1 MDQLLQAPLTMTVV
15 KAGLTAGTT
24 TTYSTTAN
32 PVLYCIRG
40 KAYTKATVTNGA
52 TPTTDANSGL
62 AFKAQAIGTGSVYVF
77 GYDSAGNTKVAQGSI
92 ETLDP
97 AGAFYTAPLMPDVVD
112 TMCPIGYLL
121 VRLAPAT
128 ATTPAVAAWTFGSNN
143 LSSVTGV
150 TYTFVDLMTM
160 VDRPQIL

>member
-77 GYDSAGNTKVAQGSI
+77 GYDSADRKSTRLNSSHIQKSR
-92 ETLDP
+92 
-97 AGAFYTAPLMPDVVD
+97 MP
-112 TMCPIGYLL
+112 
-121 VRLAPAT
+121 
-128 ATTPAVAAWTFGSNN
+128 
-143 LSSVTGV
+143 SSA
-150 TYTFVDLMTM
+150 
-160 VDRPQIL
+160 